1 MPDSNSI
8 AELLAR
14 LDAPFTAEGLFD
26 HLPDLAFFI
35 KNARAEYLV
44 VNRTLVERCGLRDKS
59 DLIGRTSSQLYRTP
73 LGERYEEQDRKV
85 LRTGRGLTGQL
96 ELHLFPSR
104 DVGWCLTTKLP
115 LTDPSGAVIGLV
127 GVSQDLRLPN
137 LAAEEYR
144 HIATAVAY
152 AETHLADPPSI
163 VELAEVAEMSPYQ
176 LDRRMRHVFGLTT
189 GQWLVKLRIDLAQ
202 RQLTDSGDPIAAI
215 ALQCGYQDQS
225 AFTRQFRQAT
235 GLTPREY
242 RFGRSGRAR

>member
-1 MPDSNSI
+1 MRHLSSI

-14 LDAPFTAEGLFD
+14 LDPPFTAEGLFD

-44 VNRTLVERCGLRDKS
+44 VNQTFVDRCGLRRKT
-59 DLIGRTSSQLYRTP
+59 DLIGRTSSQVYP
-73 LGERYEEQDRKV
+73 PPFGDRYEEQDRKL
-85 LRTGRGLTGQL
+85 LRTGRPLTGQL

-115 LTDPSGAVIGLV
+115 LTGADGTILGLV
-127 GVSQDLRLPN
+127 GVSQDLRHPN
-137 LAAEEYR
+137 LGAEEYR
-144 HIATAVAY
+144 HIAAAVTY
-152 AETHLADPPSI
+152 AEAHLADPPAI
-163 VELAEVAEMSPYQ
+163 ADLARIAEMSPYQ

-189 GQWLVKLRIDLAQ
+189 GQWLLKLRIDLAQ
-202 RQLTDSGDPIAAI
+202 RQLAATAEPIAAI
-215 ALQCGYQDQS
+215 AHECGYQDQS

-242 RFGRSGRAR
+242 RSGRSGRP